1 MLLSNEN
8 LFDLTGYK
16 QPAAQIRAL
25 RTMGIT
31 FHTRPDGR
39 PVVTWEGV
47 NGQKN
52 QSFEPDFA
60 AMRKNG

>member
-8 LFDLTGYK
+8 LIDLTGYK

-25 RTMGIT
+25 RTMGIA
-31 FHTRPDGR
+31 FNIRPDGK

-47 NGQKN
+47 NGQRN
-52 QSFEPDFA
+52 QSVEPDFA
-60 AMRKNG
+60 AMRKTG